1 MVWSYQ
7 VDVEFSLVDADGV
20 HLFDSHPSL
29 LQKRGVD
36 ESSWGIS
43 WGFNHHLFIIQKA
56 IEHGPFIVD
65 LPINNCDFQ

>member
-36 ESSWGIS
+36 SLSFL
-43 WGFNHHLFIIQKA
+43 GFHGDLTITYLSYKKLLKMDHL
-56 IEHGPFIVD
+56 
-65 LPINNCDFQ
+65 